1 MNKKWRHFYVALWDN
16 HLYTSTRLASR
27 PFNSVIRVT
36 NNSLKMHSQ
45 GELLTSCHSRI
56 GCRVIITRH
65 DFKGSSDLLYSITL
79 LQYAFCINLLIRE
92 HGWLTV
98 CFDLLM
104 LRRESDEETT
114 WCVTP
119 QRRYQSYRTTAL
131 KGIYSWQQGE

>member
-1 MNKKWRHFYVALWDN
+1 MNKKWRLFYVALWDN

-27 PFNSVIRVT
+27 PFNSVIRVS
-36 NNSLKMHSQ
+36 NNSLKMHIQ
-45 GELLTSCHSRI
+45 EELLTHCHSRI
-56 GCRVIITRH
+56 GCHLTTYV
-65 DFKGSSDLLYSITL
+65 FEGSSDLLYSITL